1 MSRQWRALPFD
12 RRRRRLLAGLG
23 AGLLTACAPVV
34 GQRRL
39 RIGAVTVPAT
49 PWFALWTRF
58 AERAGAILPEFAV
71 RLLVRGELGSE
82 EQAIAKLR
90 RGRIELAG
98 LSLQGAATLVP
109 ELSLILAPYQFASPE
124 EADARLDGP
133 LLPLFAQRF
142 RDKGL
147 ELLQWAEVGFIHLYA
162 RRPLYHPEQVR
173 GLRMRASNA
182 LGARL
187 FGQALAMNQVP
198 ISFSE
203 VLTALQ
209 TGLIVGG
216 QSGTGLYALAGLAR
230 HAPHL
235 SLTAH
240 AYDAGVVV
248 ANGAW
253 WRSLSEGERQRVR
266 SCLDPPAAHRAEV
279 RAFNAE
285 LERGGLSRLG
295 VSVHRL
301 DEGQRQVWRAAAAPV
316 ARWLL
321 ERLGASAR
329 PIARELPAFADLLAG
344 TRGTLHPCAH
354 LSGQN
359 KLRWDGRRRVGRWS

>member
-1 MSRQWRALPFD
+1 M
-12 RRRRRLLAGLG
+12 
-23 AGLLTACAPVV
+23 
-34 GQRRL
+34 
-39 RIGAVTVPAT
+39 TVPAT
-49 PWFALWTRF
+49 PWFALWVRF
-58 AERAGAILPEFAV
+58 AERAGEILPEFPV
-71 RLLVRGELGSE
+71 RLLIRGELGTE
-82 EQAIAKLR
+82 EQLIAKLR

-98 LSLQGAATLVP
+98 LSLQGAATLLP

-142 RDKGL
+142 REKGL
-147 ELLQWAEVGFIHLYA
+147 ELLQWAEVGLIHLYA
-162 RRPLYHPEQVR
+162 RRPLYHPKEVR

-198 ISFSE
+198 ISFGE

-235 SLTAH
+235 TLTAH

-248 ANGAW
+248 ANRTW
-253 WRSLSEGERQRVR
+253 WRSLSEEQRERVR

-285 LERGGLSRLG
+285 LEQGGLARLG
-295 VSVHRL
+295 AQVHRL
-301 DEGQRQVWRAAAAPV
+301 DDDQRRAWRAAAAPV

-321 ERLGASAR
+321 ERLGTSAR
-329 PIARELPAFADLLAG
+329 PIARELPAFVDLIAG
-344 TRGTLHPCAH
+344 AAG
-354 LSGQN
+354 S
-359 KLRWDGRRRVGRWS
+359 